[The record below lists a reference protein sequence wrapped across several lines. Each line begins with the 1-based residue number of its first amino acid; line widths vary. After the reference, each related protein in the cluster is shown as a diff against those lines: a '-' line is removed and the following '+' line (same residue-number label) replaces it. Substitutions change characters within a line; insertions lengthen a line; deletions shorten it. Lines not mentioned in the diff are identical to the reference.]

1 MHHHSRNRQRLTSC
15 FCRVRRKRVGFEEV
29 VPNCSELKSFA
40 RPRSLIASLAANAR
54 SGSDPSMSLDQVPP
68 LSELKDEGYDSFN
81 SFPIGGVLSGELSAH
96 QFFLLAQFDPEA
108 YEHEDKSDHSRDV
121 PLLHF
126 CCDDHGK

>member
-1 MHHHSRNRQRLTSC
+1 
-15 FCRVRRKRVGFEEV
+15 
-29 VPNCSELKSFA
+29 
-40 RPRSLIASLAANAR
+40 
-54 SGSDPSMSLDQVPP
+54 MSLDQVPP

-81 SFPIGGVLSGELSAH
+81 SFPIGGVLSGELSAY

-108 YEHEDKSDHSRDV
+108 YEYEDKSDHSRDV